1 MTKFNLQYG
10 FEKENLKL
18 GLLLCWWKSCYVT
31 SLDSKLDSL
40 TSFATKKLSFDFLL
54 VDVDPLIS
62 PHFKLL
68 VGVFK
73 RLLHLGDVN
82 KPSNQNKFPW
92 LFKTSTRS
100 FDVLAIIGWVMEG
113 NLLKAKK

>member
-1 MTKFNLQYG
+1 LDYFFVG
-10 FEKENLKL
+10 
-18 GLLLCWWKSCYVT
+18 CISCYIN

-40 TSFATKKLSFDFLL
+40 TSFATKNLSFDFLL

-73 RLLHLGDVN
+73 RLLHLGGAN
-82 KPSNQNKFPW
+82 KPSDQNRFP
-92 LFKTSTRS
+92 
-100 FDVLAIIGWVMEG
+100 
-113 NLLKAKK
+113 